1 MGTKVPLAKSPYKK
15 AIILAVKGWLFNISL
30 VITALFLV
38 PSISLATT
46 EYARQTGMSCQDC
59 HIDPMGGGTLTHA
72 GKQFLEDMKIKG
84 LYRPLTGTQ
93 KVVRFIIGYIHL
105 ITAIAWF
112 GTILYVHILL
122 KPAYAARGLPKG
134 ELFLGWLSI
143 VILAITGTLLTVS
156 RIPSW
161 KVLYTTRFGI
171 LLSIKII
178 LFLIMAST
186 AAIVTFVI
194 GPKLKRRIAATDF
207 LTGKKEF
214 TIEDLHSFDGRE
226 GRPAFVAYKGKIYD
240 VTNSRL
246 WKDGSHVK
254 KHLAGHDLTD
264 ALKTAP
270 HGEEKIL
277 SMPEVGVLVEAGAKE
292 IRPMPVRIF
301 YIFAYTNL
309 VIVFLITFVIALWR
323 WS

>member
-1 MGTKVPLAKSPYKK
+1 MKK
-15 AIILAVKGWLFNISL
+15 WLFNIFL
-30 VITALFLV
+30 IITALFLL

-46 EYARQTGMSCQDC
+46 EYARQTGMSCKEC
-59 HIDPMGGGTLTHA
+59 HIDPIGGGPLTHA

-84 LYRPLTGTQ
+84 LYRPLTSTQ
-93 KVVRFIIGYIHL
+93 KAIRFFIGYIHL

-143 VILAITGTLLTVS
+143 IILAITGTLLTIS
-156 RIPSW
+156 RIPAW

-178 LFLIMAST
+178 LFMIMTST

-194 GPKLKRRIAATDF
+194 GPRMKRKITTTDIS
-207 LTGKKEF
+207 TGKKEF
-214 TIEDLHSFDGRE
+214 TIEDLHNFDGKD
-226 GRPAFVAYKGKIYD
+226 GRPAFVAYKSRIYD
-240 VTNSRL
+240 VTNSKL

-277 SMPEVGVLVEAGAKE
+277 SMPEVGVLIEAGDK
-292 IRPMPVRIF
+292 ITRPMPVRIF
-301 YIFAYTNL
+301 YIFAYANL
-309 VIVFLITFVIALWR
+309 VFVFLITFIIALWR
-323 WS
+323 WG

>member
-1 MGTKVPLAKSPYKK
+1 MKR
-15 AIILAVKGWLFNISL
+15 WFFNIYL
-30 VITALFLV
+30 LIFALLLI
-38 PSISLATT
+38 PSISFATT
-46 EYARQTGMSCQDC
+46 EYARQTGMSCKEC
-59 HIDPMGGGTLTHA
+59 HIDPMGGGSLTHA
-72 GKQFLEDMKIKG
+72 GKQFLDDMKIKG
-84 LYRPLTGTQ
+84 LYRPLTSTQ
-93 KVVRFIIGYIHL
+93 KVVRFVIGYIHL
-105 ITAIAWF
+105 MTAIAWF

-143 VILAITGTLLTVS
+143 IILAITGTLLTIS
-156 RIPSW
+156 RIPAW

-178 LFLIMAST
+178 LFVIMATT

-194 GPKLKRRIAATDF
+194 GPRLKRKIAAA
-207 LTGKKEF
+207 GIVKEKKEF
-214 TIEDLHSFDGRE
+214 TMEDLHGFDGKE

-264 ALKTAP
+264 VLKTAP

-277 SMPEVGVLVEAGAKE
+277 SMPEVGILVEAGVKE
-292 IRPMPVRIF
+292 TRPMPVRIF

-309 VIVFLITFVIALWR
+309 VFVFLITFVIALWR
-323 WS
+323 WG

>member
-1 MGTKVPLAKSPYKK
+1 MANIHAPIKISFL
-15 AIILAVKGWLFNISL
+15 LAVMF
-30 VITALFLV
+30 VFM
-38 PSISLATT
+38 PSMSSATT
-46 EYARQTGMSCQDC
+46 EYARQTGLKCLEC
-59 HIDPMGGGTLTHA
+59 HVDAIGGGKLTKT
-72 GKQFLEDMKIKG
+72 GEIFIEDMKAKG
-84 LYRPLTGTQ
+84 LYKPLSRTQ
-93 KVVRFIIGYIHL
+93 KFIRFIVGYIHML
-105 ITAIAWF
+105 TAIAWF

-143 VILAITGTLLTVS
+143 IILSVTGTLLTIS

-161 KVLYTTRFGI
+161 EILYTTRFGI

-186 AAIVTFVI
+186 AAVVTFII
-194 GPKLKRRIAATDF
+194 GPRLRKKINAADIHRA
-207 LTGKKEF
+207 KKEF
-214 TIEDLHSFDGRE
+214 TIEDLHSFDGKE
-226 GRPAFVAYKGKIYD
+226 GRPGYVSYKGRIYN
-240 VTNSRL
+240 VTGSKL

-277 SMPEVGVLVEAGAKE
+277 SMPEAGILVETGQKKTK
-292 IRPMPVRIF
+292 PMPVKIF
-301 YIFAYTNL
+301 YIMAYTNL
-309 VIVFLITFVIALWR
+309 AFVFLITFIIALWR
-323 WS
+323 WW

>member
-1 MGTKVPLAKSPYKK
+1 MNR
-15 AIILAVKGWLFNISL
+15 WLFNIYL
-30 VITALFLV
+30 FVIALLLI
-38 PSISLATT
+38 PSITSATT
-46 EYARQTGMSCQDC
+46 EYARQTGMSCKDC
-59 HIDPMGGGTLTHA
+59 HIDPMGGGSLTSA
-72 GKQFLEDMKIKG
+72 GKQFLDDMKIKG

-93 KVVRFIIGYIHL
+93 KVARFFIGYIHL

-143 VILAITGTLLTVS
+143 IILAITGTLLTIS
-156 RIPSW
+156 RIPAW

-178 LFLIMAST
+178 LFLIMATT

-194 GPKLKRRIAATDF
+194 GPRLKRKTSVGIVKEKR
-207 LTGKKEF
+207 EF
-214 TIEDLHSFDGRE
+214 TIEDLHSLDGKD
-226 GRPAFVAYKGKIYD
+226 GRPAFVAYKGRIYD

-277 SMPEVGVLVEAGAKE
+277 SMPEVGMLVEAKVKE
-292 IRPMPVRIF
+292 TRPMPVRIF

-309 VIVFLITFVIALWR
+309 VFVFLITFIIALWR
-323 WS
+323 WG

>member
-1 MGTKVPLAKSPYKK
+1 VKFPCKR
-15 AIILAVKGWLFNISL
+15 AIIPAMKKWLLNISL
-30 VITALFLV
+30 IITALFLL
-38 PSISLATT
+38 PSISFATT
-46 EYARQTGMSCQDC
+46 EYARQTGMSCKEC
-59 HIDPMGGGTLTHA
+59 HIDPMGSGSLTHA
-72 GKQFLEDMKIKG
+72 GKQFLDDMKLKG

-93 KVVRFIIGYIHL
+93 KVVRFFIGYIHL
-105 ITAIAWF
+105 MTAIAWF

-143 VILAITGTLLTVS
+143 IILAITGTLLTIS
-156 RIPSW
+156 RIPAW

-178 LFLIMAST
+178 LFLIMATT

-194 GPKLKRRIAATDF
+194 GPRLKRKIDATGIS
-207 LTGKKEF
+207 TGKKEF
-214 TIEDLHSFDGRE
+214 TIDDLHSLDGKE

-240 VTNSRL
+240 VTASRL
-246 WKDGSHVK
+246 WKGGDHVR

-277 SMPEVGVLVEAGAKE
+277 YMPEAGILVEAGVKE
-292 IRPMPVRIF
+292 ARPMPVKIF
-301 YIFAYTNL
+301 YIMAYTNL
-309 VIVFLITFVIALWR
+309 IFVFLITFIIALWR
-323 WS
+323 WW

>member
-1 MGTKVPLAKSPYKK
+1 MTNIQSPTKISFL
-15 AIILAVKGWLFNISL
+15 LAVIFLFM
-30 VITALFLV
+30 
-38 PSISLATT
+38 PSMSSATT
-46 EYARQTGMSCQDC
+46 EYARQTGISCKEC
-59 HIDPMGGGTLTHA
+59 HIDPMGGGPLTHT
-72 GKQFLEDMKIKG
+72 GKRFLDDMELKG
-84 LYRPLTGTQ
+84 LYRPLTNTQ
-93 KVVRFIIGYIHL
+93 KLVRLIIGYIHL

-143 VILAITGTLLTVS
+143 VILAITGTLLTIS
-156 RIPSW
+156 RIPAW

-178 LFLIMAST
+178 LFMIMAAT

-194 GPKLKRRIAATDF
+194 GPRLKRKIVAASTVKE
-207 LTGKKEF
+207 KKEF
-214 TIEDLHSFDGRE
+214 TIENLHGFDGKE

-240 VTNSRL
+240 VTNSKL
-246 WKDGSHVK
+246 WKDGSHVR
-254 KHLAGHDLTD
+254 KHLSGHDLTD

-277 SMPEVGVLVEAGAKE
+277 SMPEVGVLIESSVKE
-292 IRPMPVRIF
+292 IRPIPVRIF
-301 YIFAYTNL
+301 YIFAYINL
-309 VIVFLITFVIALWR
+309 VFVFLITFIIALWR
-323 WS
+323 WG

>member
-1 MGTKVPLAKSPYKK
+1 MTNNVL
-15 AIILAVKGWLFNISL
+15 LLMVFL
-30 VITALFLV
+30 VILSSPLF
-38 PSISLATT
+38 PSMSHATT
-46 EYARQTGMSCQDC
+46 EYARQTGMSCKEC
-59 HIDPMGGGTLTHA
+59 HIDLMGGGSLTHA
-72 GKQFLEDMKIKG
+72 GKQFLDEMKIKG
-84 LYRPLTGTQ
+84 LYRPLTSTQ

-105 ITAIAWF
+105 LVAIAWF

-143 VILAITGTLLTVS
+143 IILAITGTLLTIS
-156 RIPSW
+156 RIPAW

-178 LFLIMAST
+178 LFMIMATT

-194 GPKLKRRIAATDF
+194 GPKLKRKIAAIDISA
-207 LTGKKEF
+207 GKKEF
-214 TIEDLHSFDGRE
+214 TIEDLHSFDGKN

-240 VTNSRL
+240 VTNSKL

-254 KHLAGHDLTD
+254 KHLAGHDFTD
-264 ALKTAP
+264 VLKTAP

-277 SMPEVGVLVEAGAKE
+277 SMPEVGILVEAGAKMTK
-292 IRPMPVRIF
+292 PLPVRIF
-301 YIFAYTNL
+301 YILAYTNL
-309 VIVFLITFVIALWR
+309 AFVFLITFIIALWR
-323 WS
+323 WW